1 MVCVVTV
8 GASVSTN
15 VGLIV
20 SVATGI
26 LVGGDDTGTGFKV
39 GGIVGSC
46 VGCKKRSR
54 EREKEVDEWVSTDD
68 AILGISWRTH
78 HIPLTWAIKL
88 LGLNLNQGLS
98 SG

>member
-1 MVCVVTV
+1 V

-46 VGCKKRSR
+46 VGFDVGDKVVGL
-54 EREKEVDEWVSTDD
+54 EPEP
-68 AILGISWRTH
+68 GIE
-78 HIPLTWAIKL
+78 
-88 LGLNLNQGLS
+88 
-98 SG
+98 